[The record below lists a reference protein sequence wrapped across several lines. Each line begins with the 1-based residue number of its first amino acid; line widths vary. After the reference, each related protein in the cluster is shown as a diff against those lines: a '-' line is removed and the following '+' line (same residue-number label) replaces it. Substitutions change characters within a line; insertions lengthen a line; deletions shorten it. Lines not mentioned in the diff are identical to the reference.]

1 MQYKKYMIME
11 EIISSLYV
19 KLKKDSTQIYKVS
32 SIDNESHIVV
42 ATQKDN
48 SKIVLNLS
56 DIENAS
62 DDDMLKYESDIREE
76 YYP

>member
-1 MQYKKYMIME
+1 ME